1 MASRGMVK
9 LNPETRLLV
18 KANVSSY
25 ESLPKNEFAKIPEIA
40 KWMNDCIARDVK
52 PATISQYVKC
62 VKSIL
67 VLAKTTPK
75 KVIKSKK
82 DAIEIWTR
90 FMVEFRRKNPTRGNQ
105 YYRVSFKNFLSSFDI
120 TFAPR
125 MGKIYG
131 LSSAHD
137 KYGTYAGVS
146 ISPEITKKIGDM
158 ILEDDDLQLYTW
170 WRVGL
175 RTGARSKAISTMV
188 WERVYFNEK
197 NEDGSESFK
206 LDQHETKDPR
216 GHFHLGENGEW
227 KTKYPPLDLKELL
240 FRWKQ
245 RSGNAKFVWFTDGFT
260 DAQNRS
266 NAERVKGRIVKKLRM
281 YFAKIADEVDPL
293 TREYMFKKPGHL
305 MRHTLAQQ
313 MKDSGMTN
321 EEIADAFGWRS
332 PEIVGTWYSK
342 TSEKK
347 KKELGMKCAKVIF

>member
-197 NEDGSESFK
+197 NEDGSE
-206 LDQHETKDPR
+206 
-216 GHFHLGENGEW
+216 
-227 KTKYPPLDLKELL
+227 
-240 FRWKQ
+240 
-245 RSGNAKFVWFTDGFT
+245 
-260 DAQNRS
+260 
-266 NAERVKGRIVKKLRM
+266 
-281 YFAKIADEVDPL
+281 
-293 TREYMFKKPGHL
+293 
-305 MRHTLAQQ
+305 
-313 MKDSGMTN
+313 
-321 EEIADAFGWRS
+321 
-332 PEIVGTWYSK
+332 
-342 TSEKK
+342 
-347 KKELGMKCAKVIF
+347 

>member
-1 MASRGMVK
+1 M
-9 LNPETRLLV
+9 
-18 KANVSSY
+18 
-25 ESLPKNEFAKIPEIA
+25 
-40 KWMNDCIARDVK
+40 
-52 PATISQYVKC
+52 
-62 VKSIL
+62 
-67 VLAKTTPK
+67 
-75 KVIKSKK
+75 
-82 DAIEIWTR
+82 
-90 FMVEFRRKNPTRGNQ
+90 
-105 YYRVSFKNFLSSFDI
+105 
-120 TFAPR
+120 
-125 MGKIYG
+125 
-131 LSSAHD
+131 
-137 KYGTYAGVS
+137 
-146 ISPEITKKIGDM
+146 
-158 ILEDDDLQLYTW
+158 
-170 WRVGL
+170 
-175 RTGARSKAISTMV
+175 
-188 WERVYFNEK
+188 
-197 NEDGSESFK
+197 
-206 LDQHETKDPR
+206 
-216 GHFHLGENGEW
+216 
-227 KTKYPPLDLKELL
+227 L